1 MKKVLKFGGLLLAA
15 ILALG
20 TGAYMWASWK
30 TARLYSHPAAVH
42 EVEFPIPFPAA
53 DSGLERSGLGPEAED
68 SVATARAIERGRH
81 LIETRY
87 PCADCHG
94 KDFSGN
100 VMIDVPLIGRL
111 FGPNLT
117 AGRGSAT
124 AGYTA
129 GDWDR
134 IVRHGVGPDRTPTAM
149 PSESFQHMSDQ
160 ELSDIVTYLRSVP
173 AVDNEVAPVSI
184 GPVGKLLIA
193 TGKIRPAYYRI
204 AVHDQP
210 HSSLPPAEEPSVD
223 FGRHLAATC
232 IGCHREDL
240 AGGPIAGGDPNW
252 VSAANLTPHPDG
264 LGDWTA
270 AQFAAAMRRGIR
282 PDGTRLLTPMAELV
296 AYTAGMSD
304 VEIEALWVYLQSL
317 PPRQRTD

>member
-1 MKKVLKFGGLLLAA
+1 MKKVLKFGGWLLAT
-15 ILALG
+15 IFVLG
-20 TGAYMWASWK
+20 TGVYLWASWK
-30 TARLYSHPAAVH
+30 TIRVYGHPADVH
-42 EVEFPIPFPAA
+42 EVEFPIPFPVDHSALVRLGFGSEAA
-53 DSGLERSGLGPEAED
+53 DS
-68 SVATARAIERGRH
+68 VANTRAIERGRH

-94 KDFSGN
+94 KDFSGH

-124 AGYTA
+124 DGYTP

-134 IVRHGVGPDRTPTAM
+134 IVRHGVGPDGTPTAM
-149 PSESFQHMSDQ
+149 PAESFQHMSDQ
-160 ELSDIVTYLRSVP
+160 ELSDIVTYLGSVP
-173 AVDNEVAPVSI
+173 AVDNEVPPVSI

-193 TGKIRPAYYRI
+193 AGKIRPAYYRI

-210 HSSLPPAEEPSVD
+210 HSTVPPAEESSVD

-232 IGCHREDL
+232 RGCHREDL

-264 LGDWTA
+264 LGDWTV
-270 AQFAAAMRRGIR
+270 AQFAAAMRTGIR
-282 PDGTRLLTPMAELV
+282 PDGTRLLTPMAEV
-296 AYTAGMSD
+296 ITYTAGMND
-304 VEIEALWVYLQSL
+304 VEIEALWAYLHSL
-317 PPRQRTD
+317 PPRQRSE

>member
-1 MKKVLKFGGLLLAA
+1 MKKGLKLSGMFVAT

-20 TGAYMWASWK
+20 TGFYLWASWK
-30 TARLYSHPAAVH
+30 TTRIYGQPADVH
-42 EVEFPIPFPAA
+42 EVEFPIPFPAGDGPVA
-53 DSGLERSGLGPEAED
+53 RSGPAPKATD
-68 SVATARAIERGRH
+68 SAAAARAVERGRH

-94 KDFSGN
+94 KDFSGG
-100 VMIDVPLIGRL
+100 VMIDVPLIGRV

-124 AGYTA
+124 DGYTA

-134 IVRHGVGPDRTPTAM
+134 IVRHGVGPDGTPTAM
-149 PSESFQHMSDQ
+149 PSESFRDMSDQ

-173 AVDNEVAPVSI
+173 AIDNEVPPVSI

-193 TGKIRPAYYRI
+193 TGKITPAYYRI

-210 HSSLPPAEEPSVD
+210 HSNLPPAEEPSID

-232 IGCHREDL
+232 VGCHREDL

-252 VSAANLTPHPDG
+252 VSAANLTPHTDG

-270 AQFAAAMRRGIR
+270 AQFAVAMREGVR
-282 PDGTRLLTPMAELV
+282 PDGTPLLTPMAELV

-304 VEIEALWVYLQSL
+304 VEIEALWVYLRSL
-317 PPRQRTD
+317 PPIQRTE